1 MEYSFLGDENQGI
14 LETAL
19 GKLKMIVHT
28 PSKENRLDIVLQT
41 NAADTQTV
49 NMMRVVLAVS
59 VLLAVFIDSSSLNAL
74 NGFTWLIFFG
84 FLTHSIVI
92 YIYSQF
98 NKLFSQSTLVHR
110 VDVLWF
116 SLIVIGT
123 GRVNSFFYLL
133 FFFAILTSSFRWGF
147 EEGIKVTT
155 ASVVLFVVPTLVL
168 DIQNDFSVL
177 LLRTAFLLV
186 VGYISVYW
194 GESKVRLVHQLAVLR
209 DVSRLSNPRF
219 GVDHTITNVLEQT
232 RNFFKAESCILVMKD
247 KESGTYSLRTVKNG
261 NRTPSF
267 SAEQVSAEATLP
279 LMAFSQEHIIAY
291 TCPLRPISSS
301 FFKVSLAYDC
311 NTDRWK
317 KQQRTSSRNLAEI
330 LEAFSFISAPLSLKL
345 QQGRIYIASSDR
357 SFSKADALFLNHI
370 TAQAFPVVENIELLD
385 KMASEAAVQER
396 HKISLDIHDI
406 TIQPYIGLKLGLGAL
421 KNKASPDNPL
431 IEDINNLTLMTEK
444 VISDL
449 RQFAV
454 NFKNSRVKSQ
464 SIFLLALNQ
473 QTEQIKDFY
482 GVEIN
487 ITIAGELKVSDRLA
501 TEVLQLIREG
511 LSNICKHTLAK
522 KGFVKIQCSNNSL
535 KIQIE
540 NENNCE
546 TIYPIVFTPRSMS
559 ERTDMLGGKLNVDQ
573 GWGKDTVVNIE
584 IPI

>member
-1 MEYSFLGDENQGI
+1 M
-14 LETAL
+14 
-19 GKLKMIVHT
+19 GKLKMTVRT
-28 PSKENRLDIVLQT
+28 PNKENRLDIVLQT

-59 VLLAVFIDSSSLNAL
+59 VLLAVFVDSLSLNAL
-74 NGFTWLIFFG
+74 NGFTQLIFFG
-84 FLTHSIVI
+84 FLIHSIVI
-92 YIYSQF
+92 CVYSQF
-98 NKLFSQSTLVHR
+98 NRLFSQNKLIHR

-116 SLIVIGT
+116 SLMVICT
-123 GRVNSFFYLL
+123 GRVNSFFFLL

-147 EEGIKVTT
+147 EEGIKVTI
-155 ASVVLFVVPTLVL
+155 ASVILFVAPTLMF
-168 DIQNDFSVL
+168 DTQNDFSVL
-177 LLRTAFLLV
+177 LLRTTFLLAI
-186 VGYISVYW
+186 GYISVYW
-194 GESKVRLVHQLAVLR
+194 GESKVRLIHQLAVLR
-209 DVSRLSNPRF
+209 EVSRLSNPRF

-232 RNFFKAESCILVMKD
+232 RNFFKAESCILVMRD

-261 NRTPSF
+261 GRTPSF

-291 TCPLRPISSS
+291 TCPLRPISLS

-317 KQQRTSSRNLAEI
+317 KQQRTLSRNLAEF

-345 QQGRIYIASSDR
+345 QQGRIYIASSNR

-370 TAQAFPVVENIELLD
+370 TAQAFPVVENVELLD

-421 KNKASPDNPL
+421 KNKASADNPL
-431 IEDINNLTLMTEK
+431 IEDINSLILMTER

-449 RQFAV
+449 RRFAV
-454 NFKNSRVKSQ
+454 NFRNDVVKPQ
-464 SIFLLALNQ
+464 SMFLVTLNQ
-473 QTEQIKDFY
+473 QTEQIRDFY
-482 GVEIN
+482 GIEISLS
-487 ITIAGELKVSDRLA
+487 ITGELKVNDRLA

-511 LSNICKHTLAK
+511 LSNICKHTLAQE
-522 KGFVKIQCSNNSL
+522 GFVKIQCSNNSL
-535 KIQIE
+535 RIQIE

-546 TIYPIVFTPRSMS
+546 AICPIVFTPRSMS
-559 ERTDMLGGKLNVDQ
+559 ERTDMLGGKLNVDY
-573 GWGKDTVVNIE
+573 GRGRSTVVNIE